1 MYSDFCKVMELG
13 KYYNHLTFC
22 LGCMVCTRF
31 KETDIINC
39 PMYGYRKFKSYS
51 GTGILRMAKAIAEG
65 LIDVSEKVAEVIYY
79 CTECAACVIQ
89 CKEHV
94 GAIHLVNEYFD
105 HMTILEDL
113 KSLCVEKGAL
123 RIPAH
128 RNSLESLASYGNP
141 FGVAKK
147 EERLRWIDGLGFK
160 VKIMP
165 KEKADVLLY
174 VGSMYALEP
183 TIRDT
188 IKSIARV
195 LNAAEIDFGIL
206 EEEVDDGLYA
216 IQLGEKALFEELA
229 KKNIKT
235 FNELGVNAV
244 VTPDPHPYNA
254 FKNYYQHIG
263 RIGPEVLH
271 ITEFV
276 DELISDGKIRLK
288 KAQNEVVTYHD
299 PCNLGRKC
307 GVYDAPRSIIS
318 AIKGLDFR
326 EMMRTREYAW
336 CCGAGGGVMA
346 AYPDFMMWTAKKR
359 IEEAEGSGA
368 STLITACPWC
378 EYSFKNALEATKSAL
393 KVKNIIE
400 FVQEVMENK

>member
-13 KYYNHLTFC
+13 QYYNHLTFC

-31 KETDIINC
+31 KETGIINC

-51 GTGILRMAKAIAEG
+51 GTGILRIAKAIAEG
-65 LIDVSEKVAEVIYY
+65 LIDVSQGVADIIYY
-79 CTECAACVIQ
+79 CTECAACVTQ

-113 KSLCVEKGAL
+113 KALCVERGSL

-128 RNSLESLASYGNP
+128 RNSLESLARYGNP

-147 EERLRWIDGLGFK
+147 EERLRWTDGLGFK

-174 VGSMYALEP
+174 VGSIYALEP
-183 TIRDT
+183 MVRGTIE
-188 IKSIARV
+188 SIARV
-195 LNAAEIDFGIL
+195 LNAAGVDFGIL

-216 IQLGEKALFEELA
+216 IQLGEKALFGELA
-229 KKNIKT
+229 EKNIKT
-235 FNELGVNAV
+235 FNELNVKAI
-244 VTPDPHPYNA
+244 VTPDPHSYNA
-254 FKNYYQHIG
+254 FKKYYPRIG
-263 RIGPEVLH
+263 RIDPEVLH

-276 DELISDGKIRLK
+276 DKLIKDGKIRLK
-288 KAQNEVVTYHD
+288 KARNKVVTYHD
-299 PCNLGRKC
+299 PCNLGRRC

-326 EMMRTREYAW
+326 EMERTKEYAW

-346 AYPDFMMWTAKKR
+346 AYPDFMIWTAKIR
-359 IEEAEGSGA
+359 IEEAEESGA

-378 EYSFKNALEATKSAL
+378 EYSFKNALEAAKSAL
-393 KVKNIIE
+393 EVRNIIE
-400 FVQEVMENK
+400 IVEEVMEK